1 MTFYRWFGGQ
11 RRRQD
16 PIGDLARD
24 LYLDPNAPRKKS
36 YHLFAYLMRRR
47 PRETREAAREW
58 RTARALLTVRKKPPA
73 RETAPAIQERKQCI
87 T

>member
-1 MTFYRWFGGQ
+1 VTFYGWFGTQ

-24 LYLDPNAPRKKS
+24 LYLDPAAPREKS
-36 YHLFAYLMRRR
+36 YHLFSYLMRRR

-58 RTARALLTVRKKPPA
+58 RAARMLSTVRKPPA
-73 RETAPAIQERKQCI
+73 REIGPATGKRREC
-87 T
+87 TN